1 MVAGTSTLL
10 HGTNRPVSP
19 PSFAGPP
26 SRHHWRRQHRRERIL
41 QCRRKTVLAFQGFLP
56 SLKPVL
62 EELTNTSQLTKRLKV
77 LRNRWQ
83 QMQHKQQQTG
93 RLQGSN
99 GDSAADS
106 NILQDE
112 DHQNDTDDEEL
123 ALWKQIMVETT
134 TRMVTACYIVYTLL
148 FLSLTVQ
155 IHWIGSRLMMMM
167 EGE

>member
-1 MVAGTSTLL
+1 
-10 HGTNRPVSP
+10 
-19 PSFAGPP
+19 
-26 SRHHWRRQHRRERIL
+26 
-41 QCRRKTVLAFQGFLP
+41 
-56 SLKPVL
+56 
-62 EELTNTSQLTKRLKV
+62 
-77 LRNRWQ
+77 
-83 QMQHKQQQTG
+83 MQHKQQQTG